1 MTADE
6 QQVVVVV
13 QVLDTGKV
21 DALVRCCVGAQ
32 VLQGAA
38 VKERGWLDLDGE
50 AYSGT
55 AKQRL
60 AAAEAR
66 CLRPHIPNEDA

>member
-38 VKERGWLDLDGE
+38 VKERGMVSFGW
-50 AYSGT
+50 
-55 AKQRL
+55 
-60 AAAEAR
+60 
-66 CLRPHIPNEDA
+66 